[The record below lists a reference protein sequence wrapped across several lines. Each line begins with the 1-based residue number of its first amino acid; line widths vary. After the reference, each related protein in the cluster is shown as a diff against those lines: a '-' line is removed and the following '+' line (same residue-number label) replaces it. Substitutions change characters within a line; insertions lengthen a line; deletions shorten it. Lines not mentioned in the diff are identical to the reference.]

1 MEDEDRAT
9 VDKCTSSSSSDFSL
23 FGSEQSL
30 TFPCPLTFAQCSHR
44 RWREEARSTSPS
56 NGLCIIIDR
65 DRRRRPHFLPIA
77 HLLISPSAGL
87 ARPTDDQL
95 PRSLSFSF
103 TQAANR
109 NPSSTSTRDSH
120 DVPSRHEDQ
129 LPLVPR
135 PYDLLPSAFP
145 SLARRLSKRLSFPP
159 PQCARCRF
167 FSSPQIDGPPSN
179 PIPSHPF
186 PSIPIPFSL
195 NSSFHTSGLE
205 HSTRIFF
212 TYIDG
217 LSPLRSFSD
226 LL

>member
-159 PQCARCRF
+159 PLNALDVASFPRLK
-167 FSSPQIDGPPSN
+167 STVHPQIPSH
-179 PIPSHPF
+179 PIHSHPF
-186 PSIPIPFSL
+186 PS
-195 NSSFHTSGLE
+195 H
-205 HSTRIFF
+205 
-212 TYIDG
+212 
-217 LSPLRSFSD
+217 SPLTLLSTHPASNTPLASFSRI
-226 LL
+226 